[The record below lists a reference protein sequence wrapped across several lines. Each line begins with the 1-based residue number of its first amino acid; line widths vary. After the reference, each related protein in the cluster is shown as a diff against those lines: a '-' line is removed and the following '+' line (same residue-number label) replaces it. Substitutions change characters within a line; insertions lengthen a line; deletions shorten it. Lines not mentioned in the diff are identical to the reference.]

1 MQGELLA
8 LYVGEE
14 GRAAELLAQCETCG
28 QVRSNTNFLLLPA
41 FAVLPEYLHKCG
53 FTRKC
58 NYFRSIILCS
68 IFNKNPHFMHKKIYN
83 AFSPKTHMLCI
94 ENGHRFFN

>member
-28 QVRSNTNFLLLPA
+28 QVCLAGEESTEHR
-41 FAVLPEYLHKCG
+41 G
-53 FTRKC
+53 
-58 NYFRSIILCS
+58 
-68 IFNKNPHFMHKKIYN
+68 
-83 AFSPKTHMLCI
+83 THGLDQDFP
-94 ENGHRFFN
+94 RL